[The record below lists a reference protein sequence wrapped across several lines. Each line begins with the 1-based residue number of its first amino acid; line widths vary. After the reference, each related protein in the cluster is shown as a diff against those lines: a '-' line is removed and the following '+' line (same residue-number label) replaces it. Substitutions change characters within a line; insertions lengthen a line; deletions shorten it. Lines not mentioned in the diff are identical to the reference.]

1 MSIEISDQFGDFT
14 CGVWVKKRTV
24 AIIRDLWNIT
34 KRHSTLENV
43 LMFLQQHM
51 ILFVILNM
59 RTNDTFLSY
68 LCENRSSLYFRIP

>member
-34 KRHSTLENV
+34 KRHSTRSRDLDPEHAHEWYFPV
-43 LMFLQQHM
+43 LFMWK
-51 ILFVILNM
+51 
-59 RTNDTFLSY
+59 S
-68 LCENRSSLYFRIP
+68 